1 MPVVFGI
8 DISDEGTSVASDKND
23 EAVKFPTAV
32 VKERDSDR
40 WMIGEQAYE
49 MMLDNR
55 ALNHDN

>member
-1 MPVVFGI
+1 MPAVFGI

-40 WMIGEQAYE
+40 
-49 MMLDNR
+49 
-55 ALNHDN
+55 